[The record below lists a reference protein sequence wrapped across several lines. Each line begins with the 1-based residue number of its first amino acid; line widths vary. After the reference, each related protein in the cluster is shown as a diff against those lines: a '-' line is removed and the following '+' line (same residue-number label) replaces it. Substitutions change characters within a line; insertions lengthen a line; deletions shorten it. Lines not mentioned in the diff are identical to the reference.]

1 MLLQVERV
9 DLSKADDGYIIKI
22 IIIVIIY
29 SYFYI
34 FFIIIVVNFVI
45 LMIIS
50 VFTPSKVR

>member
-9 DLSKADDGYIIKI
+9 DLSNADDGYIIRT

-29 SYFYI
+29 LYFYI
-34 FFIIIVVNFVI
+34 FIIIAIFVI

-50 VFTPSKVR
+50 VFTPR